1 MVLYGRDA
9 WLEQCEAF
17 TVLFRIV
24 GRFGPVESERDESGR
39 ISAVYIRPWGVGLL
53 KDPPVGWDRVVFVIL
68 MLSTLAFDGVIAT
81 PAWQDF
87 DIALEPIWLPMGAF
101 GFFFVRTLGLLLLT
115 AAFLLVFVAFM
126 EAVIYLG
133 QHKVEMLATVA

>member
-1 MVLYGRDA
+1 
-9 WLEQCEAF
+9 
-17 TVLFRIV
+17 
-24 GRFGPVESERDESGR
+24 
-39 ISAVYIRPWGVGLL
+39 
-53 KDPPVGWDRVVFVIL
+53 
-68 MLSTLAFDGVIAT
+68 MLSTLAFDGILST

-87 DIALEPIWLPMGAF
+87 TLALEPVWLPLGPL

-133 QHKVEMLATVA
+133 QRKVDVLQTFYAFALTVVPITLVYNAAHNYSYVVVPSQFLIS